1 MAYSTSAPPR
11 LKSPSFT
18 NASGESSTWVYSST
32 DAATDVD
39 VPGYFTNALA
49 LGIKAGD
56 LIEVSDTDASPVIVT
71 LHRAI
76 SYSGSTLTISTGNTA
91 VTGTAGT

>member
-1 MAYSTSAPPR
+1 MAYSTSNPPR
-11 LKSPSFT
+11 LKTPSFT
-18 NASGESSTWVYSST
+18 NTSGESSTWTYAST

-39 VPGYFTNALA
+39 VPGYFTNAKQ

-56 LIEVSDTDASPVIVT
+56 LIEVTDTDASPVIVT

-76 SYSGSTLTISTGNTA
+76 SYSGNTLTISTGNTA
-91 VTGTAGT
+91 VTGTSGS